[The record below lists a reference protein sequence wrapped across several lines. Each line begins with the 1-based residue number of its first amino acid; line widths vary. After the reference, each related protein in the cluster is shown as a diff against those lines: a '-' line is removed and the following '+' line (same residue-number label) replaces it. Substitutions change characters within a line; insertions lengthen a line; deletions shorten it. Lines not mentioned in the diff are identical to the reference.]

1 MTKELLGSMTETTLG
16 VKDTTWAVIEL
27 GSAVLLAGIT
37 SRSTYSQVKKAGGIA
52 SYLKPRKDSW
62 KSAQMYSNL
71 LITILILKGAM
82 DASKSY
88 GYISG
93 TRAAPQQGHQMLNGY
108 GQQNYF

>member
-1 MTKELLGSMTETTLG
+1 MIETTTLG
-16 VKDTTWAVIEL
+16 IKDTTWAAIEL

-37 SRSTYSQVKKAGGIA
+37 FRGTYSEVQRVGGLRNYVKPK
-52 SYLKPRKDSW
+52 KDTW
-62 KSAQMYSNL
+62 KSAQVYSNL
-71 LITILILKGAM
+71 LITILLLKGAM

-88 GYISG
+88 GLISG